1 MKSQYSLKNHVLDL
15 WKILNISEKKNY
27 ILLLLMMIIS
37 VFIEA
42 LSLGSIYPLL
52 LLFFDKKKFIKLI
65 ENLNIFEFEFINNLT
80 IELSTISI
88 FILLLFLIKNLIVL
102 IINIFSQ
109 NIEKKIIV
117 RLKSTLLQTYLYKE
131 YSELIDKNTA
141 TLVRNVM
148 SAVDKTKYGLRNIL
162 TLINEIGLFIFLL
175 ILIAIINLKLFL
187 MLSFIVIIPI
197 IILGPISKKII
208 IKNGAQL
215 FIMKQWR

>member
-1 MKSQYSLKNHVLDL
+1 
-15 WKILNISEKKNY
+15 
-27 ILLLLMMIIS
+27 MMIIS
-37 VFIEA
+37 AFIEA

-52 LLFFDKKKFIKLI
+52 LLFFDKEKFIKLI
-65 ENLNIFEFEFINNLT
+65 DNLNIFEFEFLNNLT

-88 FILLLFLIKNLIVL
+88 FICLLFLIKNLIVL
-102 IINIFSQ
+102 VINIFSQ

-197 IILGPISKKII
+197 IILGPISKK
-208 IKNGAQL
+208 
-215 FIMKQWR
+215 